1 MLYWG
6 GNRMKRKVLSSILV
20 MVLLISSV
28 NFAFAATYNVKSGDV
43 LWKIAEKYNSTWQ
56 ELAKANTLANPHL
69 IFPNQVLTIPEKG
82 ELTSPMPIP
91 PAATAVVD
99 AEFTK
104 YFTAMDTDYA
114 YNLGVELAENPLYES
129 SSLGTRTAGSDA
141 EHATATFLA
150 SEMKKIGLS
159 DVEKVGV
166 KVDKWQFNDA
176 TLTIDGT
183 DKVIKPHSYATAA
196 TPAKG
201 INAEIVYLGK
211 GTMWDYTEDI
221 NVKGKIVLVD
231 IDQRADWWITYPM
244 MEAKYQGAAAIMAAN
259 ISGFAEIDKSA
270 LNSQDI
276 CGPIGIPTVSISQ
289 NDSDY
294 IKQQLKAG
302 IVTANLK
309 VDNIV
314 EKNGT
319 SYNVMGK
326 IPGKNHDEMIV
337 IGSHYDKY
345 FDGFQDNGMAVAL
358 DFAMAKAIIDS
369 GYIPERDIVFVI
381 HGAEEWGASDTPF
394 DWTVGAWR
402 MINEA
407 HPEWVGKTL
416 AFKNFELPAYEFAK
430 YTGATSAPEFYTM
443 IKDFVKNDKNAPK
456 PVNCFPEGFN
466 TDGAQTYTYSDDF
479 SYYAAGVPSVINTF
493 LVQADGDV
501 FPFYYERYHS
511 QFDNKA
517 TYNEDV
523 FRFNLSFYG
532 ALALTIDQTPAL
544 NIDFTPQY
552 ERMMASFNEEQAMTT
567 VADTAAFKAALEA
580 YGLSAKANHNAV
592 VAINK
597 DYANLVK
604 AGASDAELQV
614 VWDKAK
620 KMNAS
625 NLAIFKQ
632 TQDAFLGLMY
642 ERPIVPHE
650 APQENIQIMNTIITE
665 LKAGN
670 INVVV
675 DEYAW
680 ALNNVLEW
688 YNNSFSPE
696 VTKHLT
702 DYYYPEYNKG
712 NLFWGTGKMFIM
724 ADVSE
729 ATRSLYLKYDT
740 TGSDFSDEI
749 AVYQKAIASQNVIY
763 KDLISKETISLV
775 ELKKSMD
782 AVK

>member
-1 MLYWG
+1 
-6 GNRMKRKVLSSILV
+6 MKRKILSSALI

-28 NFAFAATYNVKSGDV
+28 NFAFAATYTVKSGDV
-43 LWKIAEKYNSTWQ
+43 LWKIAEKYDTTWQ
-56 ELAKANTLANPHL
+56 ELAKANALANPHL
-69 IFPNQVLTIPEKG
+69 IFPNQSLTIPEKG
-82 ELTSPMPIP
+82 EWTSPMPIP
-91 PAATAVVD
+91 PVTPPAPSPVAD

-104 YFTAMDTDYA
+104 YFKAMDIDYA
-114 YNLGVELAENPLYES
+114 YKLGLELAENPLYES

-201 INAEIVYLGK
+201 ISAEIVYMGK

-221 NVKGKIVLVD
+221 DVKGKIVLVD

-259 ISGFAEIDKSA
+259 ISGFSEINKDA

-276 CGPIGIPTVSISQ
+276 CGPTGIPTVSISQ
-289 NDSDY
+289 NDADY
-294 IKQQLKAG
+294 IKEQLKAG
-302 IVTANLK
+302 TVTATLR

-314 EKNGT
+314 EENGI

-326 IPGKNHDEMIV
+326 IPGKNHDEMIIV
-337 IGSHYDKY
+337 GSHYDKY

-358 DFAMAKAIIDS
+358 DFTMAKAMIDS
-369 GYIPERDIVFVI
+369 GYTPERDIVFVI

-416 AFKNFELPAYEFAK
+416 AFLNFELPAYEFAK
-430 YTGATSAPEFYTM
+430 YTSATSAPELYTL
-443 IKDFVKNDKNAPK
+443 IKDFAENDKNAPK
-456 PVNCFPEGFN
+456 PVNCFPEGFK

-493 LVQADGDV
+493 LVQADGEDV
-501 FPFYYERYHS
+501 FPFYYERYHT
-511 QFDNKA
+511 QFDNKT

-523 FRFNLSFYG
+523 FKFNLSFYG
-532 ALALTIDQTPAL
+532 AMALTIDQTPAFNL
-544 NIDFTPQY
+544 DFTPQY
-552 ERMMASFNEEQAMTT
+552 ERMLASFNEDEAKAAG
-567 VADTAAFKAALEA
+567 ADSTAFKGALEA
-580 YGLSAKANHNAV
+580 YGISAKANHNAV
-592 VAINK
+592 IAINK
-597 DYANLVK
+597 DYASLVK

-614 VWDKAK
+614 VWNKAK

-632 TQDAFLGLMY
+632 TQDALLGLMY

-650 APQENIQIMNTIITE
+650 APQENIQTMKTIITE

-670 INVVV
+670 INKVV

-680 ALNNVLEW
+680 TINNVIEW
-688 YNNSFSPE
+688 YNYSFSPE
-696 VTKHLT
+696 VTKPLN

-712 NLFWGTGKMFIM
+712 NLFWGTGKMFTM

-740 TGSDFSDEI
+740 TGSDFSSEI
-749 AVYQKAIASQNVIY
+749 AVYQKAIESQNIIY
-763 KDLISKETISLV
+763 KDLILKETTSLV
-775 ELKKSMD
+775 ELAKSME